1 MASKFPMFVADAEY
15 ETINTDN
22 TIISVDTYTT
32 YLDTTGGG
40 LTGLKL
46 GNGVEKGQ
54 VKKIMM
60 KTGNDIAITE
70 PLTNLYNGTNIYI
83 QSGVGNYVILEWIGT
98 DWVVVDNYGSVIS
111 ITSMNPQVLFNT
123 PGAIID
129 NITNVTNLILN
140 DGINGNFSLGTG
152 YITGQLKLIRYISD
166 TTSSA
171 IITSNFYDDGVI
183 TITLNRKNQQVVL
196 LWTSG
201 NKWKIITNIGATIA

>member
-1 MASKFPMFVADAEY
+1 
-15 ETINTDN
+15 
-22 TIISVDTYTT
+22 
-32 YLDTTGGG
+32 
-40 LTGLKL
+40 
-46 GNGVEKGQ
+46 
-54 VKKIMM
+54 
-60 KTGNDIAITE
+60 
-70 PLTNLYNGTNIYI
+70 
-83 QSGVGNYVILEWIGT
+83 
-98 DWVVVDNYGSVIS
+98 
-111 ITSMNPQVLFNT
+111 MNPQVLFNT